1 MILGFTALLLLLLV
15 MGLPVAFSLGMAGVA
30 GMLLFMGGDGALAQ
44 LPIIGYKSLD
54 DFVLTAVPLYIL
66 MSQILL
72 TGKVG
77 NDLFEL
83 ANKWLRHLPGGL
95 GIATVMACAVFA
107 AITGSSVACAVTI
120 GAIAIPEMLARG
132 YERSLVLGAVAAGGT
147 LGILIPPSIPMIL
160 YGAITDESI
169 GKLFMSGVVPG
180 AILTVLFIMIVVYR
194 SRNLPREV
202 AASWDERV
210 SALKKSFWGL
220 LLPVIVVGGIYTGI
234 FTPTEAAGIGTV
246 YSLIITFGIYRT
258 LSLKDMP
265 EILEDTIK
273 TTCMIFAIM
282 IGASL
287 FGFVLTILDAPQA
300 LTNFVVDMQ
309 TNRWVIFV
317 AINILL
323 LFLGCI
329 LESVSIIF
337 ITLPI
342 LFPLIVRL
350 GFDPIW
356 FNVVMLINLE
366 LALITPPVGMNLFV
380 LQGISPDSKMTQ
392 IIKGV
397 IPFGA
402 VMALEILLLCFF
414 PEIATWLPSVVK

>member
-1 MILGFTALLLLLLV
+1 MIVGFTLLLLILLAS
-15 MGLPVAFSLGMAGVA
+15 GLPVAFSLGLGGVA
-30 GMLLFMGGDGALAQ
+30 GMILFMGGDGALAQ

-54 DFVLTAVPLYIL
+54 DFVLTAVPMYIL

-132 YERSLVLGAVAAGGT
+132 YDRPLVLGAVAAGGT

-180 AILTVLFIMIVVYR
+180 VIMTLMFTAIVIYR
-194 SRNLPREV
+194 SRNLQRE
-202 AASWDERV
+202 AAATWDERI
-210 SALKKSFWGL
+210 SALKKSIWGL
-220 LLPVIVVGGIYTGI
+220 FLPIIVVGGIYTGI

-246 YSLIITFGIYRT
+246 YSLFITFCVYRT
-258 LSLKDMP
+258 LSFKDMP
-265 EILEDTIK
+265 GILNDTIK

-300 LTNFVVDMQ
+300 LTNYVAGLE
-309 TNRWVIFV
+309 TSRWVVFI
-317 AINILL
+317 AINCLL

-342 LFPLIVRL
+342 LFPLILSL

-356 FNVVMLINLE
+356 FNVVMLLNLE

-380 LQGISPDSKMTQ
+380 LQGISPDSKMTD
-392 IIKGV
+392 IVKGV
-397 IPFGA
+397 IPFGLA
-402 VMALEILLLCFF
+402 MFVLIFILCLF
-414 PEIATWLPSVVK
+414 PELATWLPTVVK

>member
-1 MILGFTALLLLLLV
+1 MIAGFTILLLV
-15 MGLPVAFSLGMAGVA
+15 LLGLGLPVAFALGLGGVS
-30 GMLLFMGGDGALAQ
+30 GMLAFMGGESALNQ
-44 LPIIGYKSLD
+44 LPILGYKSLD
-54 DFVLTAVPLYIL
+54 DFVLTAVPMYIL

-77 NDLFEL
+77 NNLFDL
-83 ANKWLRHLPGGL
+83 AHKWLRHLPGGL
-95 GIATVMACAVFA
+95 GIATVIACAIFA

-120 GAIAIPEMLARG
+120 GAIAIPEMLKRG
-132 YERSLVLGAVAAGGT
+132 YDRPLVLGAVAAGGT

-180 AILTVLFIMIVVYR
+180 VMMTVMIMAIVVFR
-194 SRNLPREV
+194 SRHLERE
-202 AASWDERV
+202 AAAPWSERME
-210 SALKKSFWGL
+210 ALRKNFWGL
-220 LLPVIVVGGIYTGI
+220 MLPVIVVGGIYTGV
-234 FTPTEAAGIGTV
+234 FTPTEAAGIGTI
-246 YSLIITFGIYRT
+246 YSLVITFFIYKT
-258 LSLKDMP
+258 LKLSDLP
-265 EILEDTIK
+265 EILNDTIK

-282 IGASL
+282 IGATL

-300 LTNFVVDMQ
+300 LTTAVVEMQ
-309 TNRWVIFV
+309 ASKWLVFI

-342 LFPLIVRL
+342 LFPLITQL

-356 FNVVMLINLE
+356 FNVVMLLNLE
-366 LALITPPVGMNLFV
+366 LGLLDVVVGTHALLQEDVRFADLSVAITDEQHRFGVNQRAV
-380 LQGISPDSKMTQ
+380 LANKSQQAPDVLVMT
-392 IIKGV
+392 
-397 IPFGA
+397 
-402 VMALEILLLCFF
+402 
-414 PEIATWLPSVVK
+414 AT

>member
-1 MILGFTALLLLLLV
+1 MIVAFTILLLILLFS
-15 MGLPVAFSLGMAGVA
+15 GLPVAFALGLSGIAGIT
-30 GMLLFMGGDGALAQ
+30 MYLGGDGAMAQ
-44 LPIIGYKSLD
+44 LPIIGYKSLY
-54 DFVLTAVPLYIL
+54 DFVLAAIPMYVL

-72 TGKVG
+72 VGKVG

-95 GIATVMACAVFA
+95 GVATVIACAIFA

-120 GAIAIPEMLARG
+120 GSIAIPEMLSRG
-132 YERSLVLGAVAAGGT
+132 YDRRLVLGTVAAGGT

-160 YGAITDESI
+160 YGAITDESV

-180 AILTVLFIMIVVYR
+180 ILMMFLFIGVVVFY
-194 SRNLPREV
+194 SRDFERE
-202 AASWDERV
+202 AAAPWSERI
-210 SALKKSFWGL
+210 SALRSSIWGL
-220 LLPVIVVGGIYTGI
+220 FLPILVVGGIYTGA
-234 FTPTEAAGIGTV
+234 FTPTEAAGIGV
-246 YSLIITFGIYRT
+246 LYSLFITFFIYRT
-258 LSLKDMP
+258 LGIKDMP
-265 EILEDTIK
+265 GILNDTVK
-273 TTCMIFAIM
+273 TSCMIYAIM
-282 IGASL
+282 IGAAL

-300 LTNFVVDMQ
+300 LTAYVAGLDLGK
-309 TNRWVIFV
+309 WAIFI

-329 LESVSIIF
+329 LESISIIF

-342 LFPLIVRL
+342 LFPLIVSL

-380 LQGISPDSKMTQ
+380 LQGVSPESRMTD
-392 IIKGV
+392 IIRGI
-397 IPFGA
+397 IPFAA
-402 VMALEILLLCFF
+402 VMALEIFVLCLF
-414 PEIATWLPSVVK
+414 PGIATWLPGVLK

>member
-1 MILGFTALLLLLLV
+1 MIVGFTLLLLILLAS
-15 MGLPVAFSLGMAGVA
+15 GLPVAFSLGLGGVA
-30 GMLLFMGGDGALAQ
+30 GMILFMGGDGALAQ

-54 DFVLTAVPLYIL
+54 DFVLTAVPMYIL

-132 YERSLVLGAVAAGGT
+132 YDRPLVLGAVAAGGT

-180 AILTVLFIMIVVYR
+180 VIMTLMFTAIVIYR
-194 SRNLPREV
+194 SRNLQRE
-202 AASWDERV
+202 AAATWDERI
-210 SALKKSFWGL
+210 SALKKSIWGL
-220 LLPVIVVGGIYTGI
+220 FLPIIVVGGIYTGI
-234 FTPTEAAGIGTV
+234 FTPTEAAGIGTI
-246 YSLIITFGIYRT
+246 YSLFITFCVYRT
-258 LSLKDMP
+258 LSFKDMP
-265 EILEDTIK
+265 GILNDTIK

-300 LTNFVVDMQ
+300 LTNYVAGLE
-309 TNRWVIFV
+309 TSRWVVFI
-317 AINILL
+317 AINCLL

-342 LFPLIVRL
+342 LFPLIMSL

-356 FNVVMLINLE
+356 FNVVMLLNLE

-380 LQGISPDSKMTQ
+380 LQGISPDSKMTD
-392 IIKGV
+392 IVKGV
-397 IPFGA
+397 IPFGLA
-402 VMALEILLLCFF
+402 MFVLIFILCLF
-414 PEIATWLPSVVK
+414 PELATWLPTVVK